1 MTAKEL
7 LDSALSLAQKT
18 GSDATSW
25 DARLLLAHALGHS
38 NPLAIDPRAQVET
51 SVASRFGNLCLV
63 GTPVQH
69 LVGEWDFYGRPF
81 FVDDRALVP
90 RPETEILIEAVR
102 REAAGARRILDLG
115 TGGGIIAVTLAL
127 ELPAARVIA
136 SDISLPALALAR
148 ANVSR
153 HGVLSRVSLMAGDW
167 LSAVSGPPFD
177 LVVSNPPYLALSEAA
192 TLSPTVAGHDPH
204 RALFAGEDGLW
215 AIRHLL
221 DTVGRHLASGALFLF
236 ELGFGQARAVEV
248 EILCR
253 RDWRFGGLREDLSGI
268 PRVASAI
275 KVWSPKSKV

>member
-7 LDSALSLAQKT
+7 LDSAISLAQKT

-51 SVASRFGNLCLV
+51 AVASRFGNLWAHRLV

-90 RPETEILIEAVR
+90 RPETEVLVEAVR
-102 REAAGARRILDLG
+102 LEAPGARRILDLG
-115 TGGGIIAVTLAL
+115 TGSGIIAVTLAL

-148 ANVSR
+148 ANVTR
-153 HGVLSRVSLMAGDW
+153 HGVLSRVWLTAGDW

-177 LVVSNPPYLALSEAA
+177 LIVSNPPYLALSEAA
-192 TLSPTVAGHDPH
+192 TLSPTVAEHDPD

-248 EILCR
+248 EILSR

-268 PRVASAI
+268 PRVASA
-275 KVWSPKSKV
+275 KRV